1 MGVDEPQS
9 FQAGGG
15 RAVGVEAG
23 DHDLPVI
30 PDDDV
35 VDFTLTADED
45 GELPVYFAGEFT
57 QDPGQFVG
65 QNPVGGDFSP
75 VELFDSPELSGP
87 EAGKVAINAMDV
99 NDLLLWLKA
108 NGEKN
113 FYF

>member
-1 MGVDEPQS
+1 
-9 FQAGGG
+9 
-15 RAVGVEAG
+15 
-23 DHDLPVI
+23 VI
-30 PDDDV
+30 TDDDV